1 MTVLRRRLLGLVFFI
16 IVALFFTVT
25 IMKFNNS
32 FTDYTEVTL
41 KTDSTGNA
49 LPSNADVKARGVV
62 VGEVRRVEPAP
73 DGSVDVIL
81 GLTPSMAD
89 ELPASTTARILPKT
103 LFGERYVALQV
114 PETTGG
120 PTLTNGASIATDTDD

>member
-62 VGEVRRVEPAP
+62 VGEVRRVQPL
-73 DGSVDVIL
+73 SLIH
-81 GLTPSMAD
+81 
-89 ELPASTTARILPKT
+89 I
-103 LFGERYVALQV
+103 
-114 PETTGG
+114 
-120 PTLTNGASIATDTDD
+120 